1 LGVTIDGNVK
11 RPNEI
16 KQNEALEY
24 PSPKSISELR
34 RFLGLSGWFREF
46 IKDYA
51 TLTEKLTECL
61 KGKSKTLKWSDEL
74 ERRFK
79 NVKNALKNMKELG
92 IPDYKR
98 EFVLKTDASN

>member
-1 LGVTIDGNVK
+1 VVMEELGKHNIRVNSSKLQYRKNKVKVLGVTIDGNVK

-51 TLTEKLTECL
+51 TLT
-61 KGKSKTLKWSDEL
+61 
-74 ERRFK
+74 
-79 NVKNALKNMKELG
+79 
-92 IPDYKR
+92 
-98 EFVLKTDASN
+98 